1 MISNCGAP
9 IKQVSEFL
17 DFQLKSI
24 MQNGGSYIKNSNGL
38 KRKAKNID
46 IPNGAV
52 LLTADVVGL
61 YPSIA
66 HEVGLSA
73 LREALVKKKLVK
85 KYLLKILLKWQ
96 NLF

>member
-38 KRKAKNID
+38 KRKTKNILM
-46 IPNGAV
+46 V
-52 LLTADVVGL
+52 LC
-61 YPSIA
+61 Y
-66 HEVGLSA
+66 
-73 LREALVKKKLVK
+73 
-85 KYLLKILLKWQ
+85 
-96 NLF
+96 